1 MHKSIADAAL
11 WLAAIVDISDDAIIS
26 ENLDGNITTWN
37 RAAQDIFGWTEE
49 EAIGQSLTIIIASG
63 MREEETQIPKRLST
77 GERIDHLETV
87 GMTKTGAKVNISL
100 TISPVKDS
108 EGRVVGVATIARDVT
123 ELKLAAAVVKAS
135 HDQLERR
142 IRE

>member
-1 MHKSIADAAL
+1 MHKSTTDAAL

-49 EAIGQSLTIIIASG
+49 EAVGQPFTIIIAPG
-63 MREEETQIPKRLST
+63 LREEETQIPKRLRT
-77 GERIDHLETV
+77 AERIDHLETV

-108 EGRVVGVATIARDVT
+108 EGKVVGVATIARDVT

-135 HDQLERR
+135 HDQLEQR